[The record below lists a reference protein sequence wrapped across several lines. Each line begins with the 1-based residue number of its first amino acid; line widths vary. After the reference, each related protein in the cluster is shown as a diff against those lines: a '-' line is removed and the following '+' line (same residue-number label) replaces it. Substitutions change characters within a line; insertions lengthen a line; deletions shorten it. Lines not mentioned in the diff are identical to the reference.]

1 MAQNL
6 FQKIIAS
13 HLEDGEPL
21 AGREI
26 ALRIDQVLTQDATGT
41 LVYLELEAM
50 GVERIKPLAVSY
62 VDHNTLQTGPENADD
77 YLYLMGITS
86 KLGAFFSPPGN
97 GICHRL
103 HLERFAKPG
112 QTLLGSDSHTPT
124 AGALAMVAIGAGGMD
139 VALAMAGRPFYLM
152 MPEVWLVQL
161 KGELPAWVSSKDVIL
176 ELLRRLTVKGGYG
189 KAFEYGGE
197 GVKSLSVPERAT
209 IANMGAELGA
219 TTSVFPSDHRSR
231 AFLWTQGRPEDWI
244 PLEADP
250 DAPYDGEIT
259 IDLEGLEPLIALP
272 SSPDNVR
279 AVREVEGKKVDQ
291 VVVGSCT
298 NSSFHDLALV
308 AEVLATERIHPRVDL
323 VIVPGSRQVLDL
335 LAEGGQLE
343 KLIRKGA
350 RVLEPACGPCIGMG
364 QAPPSGG
371 VSLRT
376 FNRNF
381 RGRSGTP
388 DAEVYLVSPE
398 TAVAAAITGEITD
411 PRRLGTPPSI
421 SAPLPRWRG
430 EDLFLPPAED
440 PSGVEVRRGP
450 NIKPLPP
457 FAPLPEELEGEV
469 LLVLGDDISTDDILP
484 AGAEVLPLRSN
495 IPAISRFAFSR
506 IDPTFS
512 QRAERVTNGVI
523 VAGENY
529 GQGSSR
535 EHAALAPR
543 WLGVRAVVAKSFA
556 RIHRANLIN
565 FGILPLTFVDPAD
578 HKALRQGDRV
588 KLSLGDLRGE
598 IPLHDLD
605 RGVTVRLRHDL
616 SPREREIVRA
626 GGAMNLV
633 RREA

>member
-77 YLYLMGITS
+77 HLYLMGITS

-152 MPEVWLVQL
+152 MPEVWLVRL
-161 KGELPAWVSSKDVIL
+161 RGELPAWVSSKDVIL
-176 ELLRRLTVKGGYG
+176 ELLKRLTVKGGYG

-197 GVKSLSVPERAT
+197 GVKNLSVPERAT

-259 IDLEGLEPLIALP
+259 IELGGLEPLIALP

-440 PSGVEVRRGP
+440 PSRVEVRRGP

-605 RGVTVRLRHDL
+605 RGVTIRLRHDL